1 MKRTEL
7 DRLENIDDELAEKLA
22 QLCPPLDASAEEKL
36 LRRVEK
42 GLADEVEFEYEPEVT
57 VSGADP
63 YQKPGWRRFASTAAA
78 VLLIAG
84 LCGAGGLIMRK
95 SGRSS
100 PKAPSAA
107 SASDGTSYSTNRLTD
122 TEASGTSADTS
133 VTLTGTADATETKAV
148 TTAVLTTVKKEKQPF
163 EHKGTRVLRM
173 NELTELAK
181 KGEALTLA
189 DLRDYVC
196 QDIGG
201 SIYILKYYMPEGYT
215 LLVGSEPGTDKVYYM
230 NLYRGNKGGTGE
242 NYSPEES
249 IDIRTE
255 SISDFISTVNK
266 LNAFKDKINAIAPEN
281 VAKASYNYY
290 SDGENYVIE
299 LDRGHINTAL
309 TAMKEFKLLYEKENV
324 QEMLETLEKYN
335 SKPAKWIFEMNDG
348 TRKEISFVEDCI
360 CIDGEY
366 WVFEKK
372 YSDNSPVT
380 RFNNLATDLYVSSY
394 VHEFSDQE
402 KCYLLFDKIRFKEGE
417 YIYSENYKSRVKIK
431 DIENTIFEYCFSDE
445 TLRAEKNGIETTLFD
460 DVLNCYLLDMNN
472 DCHADFCVT
481 RRVTE
486 NGITGLHVT
495 VYDAYNNK
503 TYDLSG
509 GGEYDYWCSYLYTI
523 DNIVVFEEPHDSA
536 VPFESNGTMGSIAIN
551 GDKLEFTTE
560 EKVVGA
566 EVTEVRRDSLLITTN
581 DYLLKLAYGRD
592 YISFELP
599 MSYTEGYNVK
609 EGTSLKICYSSID
622 DRTYPYTFNGIT
634 SVTVIAG

>member
-84 LCGAGGLIMRK
+84 LCVAGGLIMRK

-100 PKAPSAA
+100 PEAPSAA

-230 NLYRGNKGGTGE
+230 NLYRGNKGGSGE

-266 LNAFKDKINAIAPEN
+266 LNAFKDKINAIAPKN
-281 VAKASYNYY
+281 VAKASFCFYNNGKDYAA
-290 SDGENYVIE
+290 E
-299 LDRGHINTAL
+299 LDRGQINEVL
-309 TAMKEFKLLYEKENV
+309 SAMKEFRLKNKEVDV
-324 QEMLETLEKYN
+324 QAILAELEEYN
-335 SKPAKWIFEMNDG
+335 SKPAKWVFEMNDG
-348 TRKEISFVEDCI
+348 TRKEIYFMNGCI
-360 CIDGEY
+360 GINGEY
-366 WVFEKK
+366 YEIEIKTSDDSPWIRFSNIQNDLSYSVYVPEIDYLDGCYVVFDEILYKNIEKSSTLRYK
-372 YSDNSPVT
+372 SGFKIKGIEDTRFMFYLSDNS
-380 RFNNLATDLYVSSY
+380 
-394 VHEFSDQE
+394 
-402 KCYLLFDKIRFKEGE
+402 
-417 YIYSENYKSRVKIK
+417 
-431 DIENTIFEYCFSDE
+431 
-445 TLRAEKNGIETTLFD
+445 LRAEKNGSEATLFS

-472 DCHADFCVT
+472 DNHADFCVT

-509 GGEYDYWCSYLYTI
+509 GGEYDYWCSYFYTI

-551 GDKLEFTTE
+551 GDKLEFTKE
-560 EKVVGA
+560 EQVVGA

-609 EGTSLKICYSSID
+609 EGTSLLIRFASID
-622 DRTYPYTFNGIT
+622 TSSYPYHFNGIT